1 MEYNVKSNNPYESE
15 VARMIEQFRK
25 QPIQVMQKDDF
36 KAAPVIDRSKWE
48 PCPCCKPGCH
58 NCVNMN
64 AWDRYGKP
72 NVCLQCN
79 HYSNYEPD
87 DRFCSDCGRPLTESS
102 WEKLERKVFG
112 E

>member
-1 MEYNVKSNNPYESE
+1 MKL
-15 VARMIEQFRK
+15 
-25 QPIQVMQKDDF
+25 
-36 KAAPVIDRSKWE
+36 DRSKWE

-58 NCVNMN
+58 NCINVN

-79 HYSNYEPD
+79 DYSNYEPD
-87 DRFCSDCGRPLTESS
+87 DRFCSDCGRPLTEDS
-102 WEKLERKVFG
+102 WKELEKKVFG